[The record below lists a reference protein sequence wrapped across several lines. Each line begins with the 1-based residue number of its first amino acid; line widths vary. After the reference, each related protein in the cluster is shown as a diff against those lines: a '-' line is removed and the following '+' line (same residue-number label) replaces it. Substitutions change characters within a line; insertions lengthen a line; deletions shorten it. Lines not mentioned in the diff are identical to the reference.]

1 MPNRDGQDMH
11 RVTVSS
17 FFGRGKGELASQL
30 YVYVRMFICVCVCV
44 YIRASYPC
52 LWKGA
57 KDRICIYFVGRIV
70 LSGFGIMAA
79 KGPGEARFTLN
90 RFSSPTAPA
99 SL

>member
-52 LWKGA
+52 LWKG
-57 KDRICIYFVGRIV
+57 G
-70 LSGFGIMAA
+70 
-79 KGPGEARFTLN
+79 
-90 RFSSPTAPA
+90 
-99 SL
+99 